1 VNPRCYRL
9 PQNRTKSGDWAL
21 LREVI
26 EAVRAGIPDAAHTRP
41 DEVFERVLSALRQ
54 ADAKLLD
61 SPESDQKRTV
71 PSGPTK
77 FVNDITGR
85 FYNRMVKSLDFE
97 F

>member
-1 VNPRCYRL
+1 
-9 PQNRTKSGDWAL
+9 
-21 LREVI
+21 
-26 EAVRAGIPDAAHTRP
+26 
-41 DEVFERVLSALRQ
+41 VFERVLSALRQ

-85 FYNRMVKSLDFE
+85 FYNRMAKSLDFE